1 MLRAGTVFGHRR
13 CPNSTP
19 PAARRKRR
27 GEEAGAHGPS
37 GRHPGPPLQRRCRV
51 HRRRGGRLIGAPISV
66 QLLAKLPSAL
76 ITPPMSIFAEIFAER
91 FLFWPPFWCNLVEG
105 QRSRRSPSFRADSAA
120 LLPGSALSADC
131 RARSDENSGDSP
143 RRPRRR
149 KATSALSADLRFR
162 RTVSGAGERRKLD
175 PTKSGCRRQPCAPAS
190 SPRRCT

>member
-1 MLRAGTVFGHRR
+1 MATNARRHREIR
-13 CPNSTP
+13 
-19 PAARRKRR
+19 PAALRTVVPWWPECSKMR
-27 GEEAGAHGPS
+27 HGKMEIPFPVS
-37 GRHPGPPLQRRCRV
+37 GPILRYTY
-51 HRRRGGRLIGAPISV
+51 GGQDDRDD
-66 QLLAKLPSAL
+66 
-76 ITPPMSIFAEIFAER
+76 TPAMSISRTIFASR